1 MSAQEQ
7 LVLDVRN
14 LRVTISSPT
23 RGVVRPVDGVSF
35 RVCRGETLGIV
46 GESASGKSMTAL
58 GIMRLQPPNAQVE
71 AEQIWFEGQD
81 LVRLTQ
87 QQMRRLRGRR
97 IAMIP
102 QDPTT
107 SLNPAFTMGDQ
118 LSEPLALHRRLRG
131 AVLRDEVIAALR
143 RVKVPAPEHRVHQ
156 FPHQLSGGMRQRVV
170 GAIAFSC
177 NPVLLIADEPTT
189 ALDVTIQHQI
199 LRLLKELQRQ
209 IGVGLIF
216 ITHDLSLAWRMC
228 DRVAVMYAGRIVET
242 GPVGDLF
249 ANPRHPYTAALLA
262 CLPTR
267 DSVERLGAIEGSPPD
282 PAAFPSGCRFAPRC
296 SRAEDAC
303 RVKYPEETQLKRDR
317 SFSCFLPMRT

>member
-1 MSAQEQ
+1 
-7 LVLDVRN
+7 
-14 LRVTISSPT
+14 
-23 RGVVRPVDGVSF
+23 
-35 RVCRGETLGIV
+35 
-46 GESASGKSMTAL
+46 MTAL

-267 DSVERLGAIEGSPPD
+267 DSVERLGVIEGSPPD